1 MTFSGV
7 CGVYTL
13 IPHLHQTADTIKI
26 CMAELHPAS
35 FASML
40 FRTRATQSRS
50 GKGPATWGLPSTF
63 RRLEANQKITLT
75 PLSTASRVWL
85 SLHLPQFCQ
94 AAIMGPSGREW
105 WTTLEAARIE
115 QANSVPS
122 RLKTGISLDA
132 WIHLNPLEPLEPMLL
147 QFLHLPWKKSCKW
160 ISRIQQIS
168 HKYIYITTSNLVDL
182 LLEQSLSASDNI
194 PNWTNLRNCSNRLL
208 RVSPVCWPN

>member
-1 MTFSGV
+1 MKIWLLVGYVVF
-7 CGVYTL
+7 
-13 IPHLHQTADTIKI
+13 IPSYHIYIKPQTQLKSAWLNSIRLLLLQCSSARVPRSRDLAK
-26 CMAELHPAS
+26 ALQLGAYHPLS
-35 FASML
+35 EDWK
-40 FRTRATQSRS
+40 RTKRS
-50 GKGPATWGLPSTF
+50 HWHP
-63 RRLEANQKITLT
+63 
-75 PLSTASRVWL
+75 STASRVWL

-147 QFLHLPWKKSCKW
+147 QFLHLPWKKSCKS

-168 HKYIYITTSNLVDL
+168 HIYIYYNYEKFSGFASRTKIVSKWRYTQLDKLEEL
-182 LLEQSLSASDNI
+182 LK
-194 PNWTNLRNCSNRLL
+194 
-208 RVSPVCWPN
+208 

>member
-13 IPHLHQTADTIKI
+13 IPHLHQTTDTIKI
-26 CMAELHPAS
+26 CMAELHQAS

-115 QANSVPS
+115 QANSVPN

-147 QFLHLPWKKSCKW
+147 QFLHLPWKKSCKS

-168 HKYIYITTSNLVDL
+168 HIYIYYNY
-182 LLEQSLSASDNI
+182 E
-194 PNWTNLRNCSNRLL
+194 
-208 RVSPVCWPN
+208 

>member
-13 IPHLHQTADTIKI
+13 IPHLHQTTDTIKI
-26 CMAELHPAS
+26 CMAELHQAS

-147 QFLHLPWKKSCKW
+147 QFLHLPWKKSCKS

-168 HKYIYITTSNLVDL
+168 HIYIITTSNLVDL
-182 LLEQSLSASDNI
+182 LLEQRLSASDDI
-194 PNWTNLRNCSNRLL
+194 PNWTNLRNCLNRLL